1 MSIFKKILAF
11 LSVLLIKASVFAAE
25 WYVCLG
31 SFKSYDNAKNLYDK
45 MSAKNLPVKIA
56 EHKKDGEVLYRVI
69 YGESKILRDDARKL
83 RDQIITKKEIKSL
96 GLNGLWICEVPVII
110 LSSDV
115 SPEKE
120 SKVVSALV
128 EEPAVK
134 SEEKPALVKQPSSK
148 SEEKVFVEPE
158 VLEKE
163 IEKGEALFIQDQE
176 IVLSANNDEI
186 PLSEEKPYSV
196 LIGSYK
202 EEQPANRD
210 KERLKEK
217 NIDAYVVKTYDEE
230 SLFSFDLH
238 TGAFKSFEEAEVRK
252 EELEQLGVYVDDIS
266 YFDDVEDKIDL
277 YDKKVKEN
285 KIVFETGSAD
295 LPDLMSEPIIQL
307 IKQFP
312 VNKDFQ
318 INSILIVDLNNW
330 LAGEENLISA
340 IEDNDGFI
348 FSMSEM
354 TGSKD
359 GHVDA
364 MANVSYV
371 DSLFD
376 RKVEIAVVAVDKTA
390 VENAN
395 DKIREMAFEN
405 NVTFNSVK
413 LLSNGNIFDCK
424 YASIGDDVILYGT
437 NQSQN
442 LFVKMLCY
450 EYSEEMFKEFL
461 SHVENDGNLLIYPQF
476 RKSLYILPDGRKY
489 GDSDFMCYKF
499 ERVGYQY
506 AIDKGNARWAKQIVG
521 HWLID
526 VTLSKNNINYSI
538 EFFDMDY
545 DFNAKMNQEEFEAAH
560 TVWSDTNHPCL
571 ITPECSGWYVESWNN
586 PEVSFAKKS
595 FSIAV
600 DASYESGLRENE
612 LIDIARELR
621 IWK

>member
-1 MSIFKKILAF
+1 MSVSKRILSF
-11 LSVLLIKASVFAAE
+11 LSVLLISASVFAAE

-45 MSAKNLPVKIA
+45 VSAKNLPVKIA
-56 EHKKDGEVLYRVI
+56 EYKKDGEILYRVI
-69 YGESKILRDDARKL
+69 YGESNILRDDARKL
-83 RDQIITKKEIKSL
+83 RDQIINRREIKSL

-115 SPEKE
+115 APEKE
-120 SKVVSALV
+120 SKVLPALV
-128 EEPAVK
+128 EEPAV
-134 SEEKPALVKQPSSK
+134 K

-186 PLSEEKPYSV
+186 PLTEEKPYSV

-330 LAGEENLISA
+330 LDGEENLISA

-424 YASIGDDVILYGT
+424 YASIDGDIILYGT

-442 LFVKMLCY
+442 LFVKMRCY

-461 SHVENDGNLLIYPQF
+461 AHVENDGNLLIYPQF

-521 HWLID
+521 HWCADIFLKTID
-526 VTLSKNNINYSI
+526 DNYSI
-538 EFFDMDY
+538 SFFDMDY
-545 DFNAKMNQEEFEAAH
+545 DFNAERVHEQFMDSHED
-560 TVWSDTNHPCL
+560 WSDTNHPCF
-571 ITPECSGWYVESWNN
+571 INNDVKGWYIAGYDK
-586 PEVSFAKKS
+586 EVSFATKS
-595 FSIAV
+595 FIVAV
-600 DASYESGLRENE
+600 DSRYSSDLNE
-612 LIDIARELR
+612 EELTDISKEL
-621 IWK
+621 KVFK